1 MIPQQTFE
9 NYPVFGDNATKVKPD
24 DAKYAAGFQQAD
36 VLPAEWMNWAWNKNT
51 QGINE
56 LQAGL
61 TSVEAEIGSVLA
73 NRNITPDGSSVS
85 QLLTALQSFKAEAIL
100 SAHPVG
106 SLYWTTSN
114 ENPAVTF
121 GGGTW
126 KQIKDRFILA
136 AGDTYTTIDETG
148 GAATVTLT
156 ADQIPSHKHSYTP
169 AGSVSVGSHTHSFTP
184 SGSVSSHTHSFTPE
198 GTVAKHKHGFTPS
211 GSVSSSFTGTAGTTG
226 KTQPTFTG
234 SAVTS
239 GGQSASHN
247 HSVTAAGTISGGAY
261 TFTGTAATL
270 KATAG
275 GSISGGAYKFTGTA
289 VNSDSKLNKAVVQ
302 IGDRNND
309 NWLYIQKYNA
319 MNGYMSASHIEN
331 CMTETSYSGPT
342 PWALSDSHDKTG
354 WKYDFAHT
362 HSVTAAGTISVTTNP
377 TFTGTEHSHS
387 YTPAGTVAVKTNPTF
402 SGTSVNTGNQSG
414 DHTHQVTAAGTVSS
428 HDHSFT
434 PAGSVSSS
442 FTGSAGNTAEV
453 QPAFTGTAG
462 TTGGTAPTFTGTA
475 GTTGG
480 TAPSATFT
488 GTASNTGDT
497 GGGQAHNNMP
507 PYIIKYCWERTA

>member
-100 SAHPVG
+100 AAHPVG

-198 GTVAKHKHGFTPS
+198 GTVAKHKHSFTPS

-239 GGQSASHN
+239 GGQSAGHN

-261 TFTGTAATL
+261 TFTGSSVTSGANNRGHTHNFEHKHTTDETGAWSFRIRSTGIVSAGSDYSRSIIPISNLTNSWEGDIYSESYYKSVFSATGSSNYGWWKLSKGNHSHTTNSL
-270 KATAG
+270 KN
-275 GSISGGAYKFTGTA
+275 SSGTA
-289 VNSDSKLNKAVVQ
+289 ITN
-302 IGDRNND
+302 
-309 NWLYIQKYNA
+309 
-319 MNGYMSASHIEN
+319 
-331 CMTETSYSGPT
+331 
-342 PWALSDSHDKTG
+342 TG
-354 WKYDFAHT
+354 SESQDHT
-362 HSVTAAGTISVTTNP
+362 HSVTAAGTVS
-377 TFTGTEHSHS
+377 
-387 YTPAGTVAVKTNPTF
+387 VKTNPTF

-453 QPAFTGTAG
+453 QPAFTGSAG

-480 TAPSATFT
+480 TAPGATFT
-488 GTASNTGDT
+488 GTAGNTGDT
-497 GGGQAHNNMP
+497 GGNQAHNNMP

>member
-73 NRNITPDGSSVS
+73 NRNITPDGTVAT

-100 SAHPVG
+100 AAHPVG

-136 AGDTYTTIDETG
+136 AGDTYTTIDGTG

-156 ADQIPSHKHSYTP
+156 SDQIPSHKHSYTP
-169 AGSVSVGSHTHSFTP
+169 AGSVSVNSHTHSFTP
-184 SGSVSSHTHSFTPE
+184 SGSVSSHTHSFTP
-198 GTVAKHKHGFTPS
+198 S
-211 GSVSSSFTGTAGTTG
+211 GSVSSTFSGTAVTSGKQSANHTHNVTPSGLISGGTYKFTGTAGTTG

-234 SAVTS
+234 T
-239 GGQSASHN
+239 
-247 HSVTAAGTISGGAY
+247 AGT
-261 TFTGTAATL
+261 TGE
-270 KATAG
+270 
-275 GSISGGAYKFTGTA
+275 
-289 VNSDSKLNKAVVQ
+289 NNKDHTH
-302 IGDRNND
+302 G
-309 NWLYIQKYNA
+309 
-319 MNGYMSASHIEN
+319 
-331 CMTETSYSGPT
+331 
-342 PWALSDSHDKTG
+342 
-354 WKYDFAHT
+354 FAHT
-362 HSVTAAGTISVTTNP
+362 HNTDISHTHTYKIGRSANTTVKTLDSGGYGLSDSETAAYSWTLTTNSGGSTAKTTSSQSTSTTGGVSQNHTH
-377 TFTGTEHSHS
+377 TF
-387 YTPAGTVAVKTNPTF
+387 TPAGTVSN
-402 SGTSVNTGNQSG
+402 
-414 DHTHQVTAAGTVSS
+414 

-434 PAGSVSSS
+434 PAGTISVTANPT
-442 FTGSAGNTAEV
+442 FTGSAVTSGSNSADHTHSVTASGTV
-453 QPAFTGTAG
+453 SSSFTGTAG

-480 TAPSATFT
+480 TAPGATFT

-497 GGGQAHNNMP
+497 GGGLAHNNMP

>member
-56 LQAGL
+56 LQQGL

-100 SAHPVG
+100 AAHPVG

-136 AGDTYTTIDETG
+136 AGDTYTTINETG

-156 ADQIPSHKHSYTP
+156 SDQIPSHKHSYTP
-169 AGSVSVGSHTHSFTP
+169 EGSVSVSSHTHGFTP

-211 GSVSSSFTGTAGTTG
+211 GSVSSSFTGSAGSTG

-239 GGQSASHN
+239 GGQSAGHN

-261 TFTGTAATL
+261 IFTGSAVTSGANNRGHTHSYAHTHGYTPSGTVSSHSHKQNIQGSTYAIQKPFVNDQKTGSDTGYTLTTQGYASGSAGAGFSNKARITTDEAQPTFTGTAGT
-270 KATAG
+270 T
-275 GSISGGAYKFTGTA
+275 SSQSSSTSGDESQ
-289 VNSDSKLNKAVVQ
+289 N
-302 IGDRNND
+302 
-309 NWLYIQKYNA
+309 
-319 MNGYMSASHIEN
+319 
-331 CMTETSYSGPT
+331 
-342 PWALSDSHDKTG
+342 
-354 WKYDFAHT
+354 HT
-362 HSVTAAGTISVTTNP
+362 HSVTASGTIS
-377 TFTGTEHSHS
+377 
-387 YTPAGTVAVKTNPTF
+387 VKTNPTF

-434 PAGSVSSS
+434 PSGSVSSS
-442 FTGSAGNTAEV
+442 FTGTAGNTAEV
-453 QPAFTGTAG
+453 QPAFTGIAG

-488 GTASNTGDT
+488 GTAGNTGDT

>member
-56 LQAGL
+56 LQTGL
-61 TSVEAEIGSVLA
+61 TSVEAEIGNVLA
-73 NRNITPDGSSVS
+73 NRNITPDGTVAT
-85 QLLTALQSFKAEAIL
+85 QLLAALQSFKAEAIL
-100 SAHPVG
+100 AAHPVG

-156 ADQIPSHKHSYTP
+156 SDQIPSHKHSYTP
-169 AGSVSVGSHTHSFTP
+169 AGSVSVNSHTHSFTP

-261 TFTGTAATL
+261 TFTGSAVTSGANSRGHTHNFEHKHTTGAMSANATG
-270 KATAG
+270 KVR
-275 GSISGGAYKFTGTA
+275 SYSYP
-289 VNSDSKLNKAVVQ
+289 
-302 IGDRNND
+302 
-309 NWLYIQKYNA
+309 
-319 MNGYMSASHIEN
+319 SASHEGN
-331 CMTETSYSGPT
+331 VSVASNQFSNTYSPGIYVV
-342 PWALSDSHDKTG
+342 DSMNSTG
-354 WKYDFAHT
+354 GLKIDVSHTHTTNSLTNASGTAITNTGDESQNHT
-362 HSVTAAGTISVTTNP
+362 HSVTAS
-377 TFTGTEHSHS
+377 
-387 YTPAGTVAVKTNPTF
+387 GTVSVKTNPTF

-480 TAPSATFT
+480 TAPGATFT

>member
-61 TSVEAEIGSVLA
+61 TSVEAEIGNVLA
-73 NRNITPDGSSVS
+73 NRNITPDGTVAT
-85 QLLTALQSFKAEAIL
+85 QLLAALQSFKAEAIL
-100 SAHPVG
+100 AAHPVG

-114 ENPAVTF
+114 ENPTVTF

-136 AGDTYTTIDETG
+136 AGDTYTTIDGTG

-156 ADQIPSHKHSYTP
+156 SDQIPSHKHSYTP
-169 AGSVSVGSHTHSFTP
+169 AGSVSVSSHTHSFTP
-184 SGSVSSHTHSFTPE
+184 SGSVSSTFSGTAVTSGKQSANHTHNI
-198 GTVAKHKHGFTPS
+198 TPS
-211 GSVSSSFTGTAGTTG
+211 GTISGGTYKFTGTAGTTG

-234 SAVTS
+234 TAVTS
-239 GGQSASHN
+239 GENNRGHTHNMEHKHTTGGMSAN
-247 HSVTAAGTISGGAY
+247 E
-261 TFTGTAATL
+261 TGTL
-270 KATAG
+270 TAG
-275 GSISGGAYKFTGTA
+275 GTYGGNDRSAFISSTGNITLSESSNNGFDYATNMKGYKKMTISVAHTHTTNSMTNASGTA
-289 VNSDSKLNKAVVQ
+289 ITN
-302 IGDRNND
+302 
-309 NWLYIQKYNA
+309 
-319 MNGYMSASHIEN
+319 
-331 CMTETSYSGPT
+331 
-342 PWALSDSHDKTG
+342 TG
-354 WKYDFAHT
+354 GESQTHT
-362 HSVTAAGTISVTTNP
+362 HSVTAS
-377 TFTGTEHSHS
+377 
-387 YTPAGTVAVKTNPTF
+387 
-402 SGTSVNTGNQSG
+402 
-414 DHTHQVTAAGTVSS
+414 GTVSN

-434 PAGSVSSS
+434 PAGTISVTANPT
-442 FTGSAGNTAEV
+442 FTGSAVTSGSNSVDHTHSVTASGTV
-453 QPAFTGTAG
+453 SSSFTGTAG

-480 TAPSATFT
+480 TAPGATFT